1 MHAPGPRQSVVQ
13 PGEPFLDENNNI
25 LGCPLHAWSVPPD
38 AWAESIATV
47 PRKGKRQA
55 RLMHVF
61 SLSATCLGS
70 AVAVGSRHGGM
81 PMGMDM
87 DMDMGI
93 DFPKSLSKPSAT
105 ISTD

>member
-1 MHAPGPRQSVVQ
+1 MPAARLACAPDV
-13 PGEPFLDENNNI
+13 
-25 LGCPLHAWSVPPD
+25 
-38 AWAESIATV
+38 WAESIATV

-70 AVAVGSRHGGM
+70 AVAVGSGHGGM
-81 PMGMDM
+81 GH
-87 DMDMGI
+87 GYGL
-93 DFPKSLSKPSAT
+93 PKSLSKPSAT